1 MAKAGRVNQAIVDE
15 ILAGPYFT
23 HDIPKTTGRETFGDN
38 WSQEL
43 CERMI
48 AEGATPEDCLATI
61 TRVTA
66 KALADDYERWGP
78 MEGVDEIYL
87 GGGGSFNP
95 AIIDYLRERFPK
107 TKIAYLDELGIPCG
121 AREASDF
128 SFKGLELAVGRAL
141 MPPVKTESD
150 RAGITGHMQP
160 GSGLNYHRMMQ
171 HVHEFWGNYPL
182 EKRMNPV
189 TKMIVVPYKGKSFRL
204 GMDD

>member
-1 MAKAGRVNQAIVDE
+1 MVKAGKVNQAIVDE
-15 ILAGPYFT
+15 ILSGPYFI

-48 AEGATPEDCLATI
+48 REGASPEDCLATI
-61 TRVTA
+61 TRETA
-66 KALADDYERWGP
+66 KAVADSYDRWGP
-78 MEGVDEIYL
+78 KEGVDEIYL

-95 AIIDYLRERFPK
+95 AIIDYLRERFPR
-107 TKIAYLDELGIPCG
+107 TKIAFLDELGIPAG

-128 SFKGLELAVGRAL
+128 SLKGLELLVGRAL

-160 GSGLNYHRMMQ
+160 GSGSNYHKILK
-171 HVHEFWGNYPL
+171 HVQEFWGDYPL
-182 EKRMNPV
+182 EKRMDPV
-189 TKMIVVPYKGKSFRL
+189 KKTIVVPYQGKSFRL
-204 GMDD
+204 GAS